1 MRVAYRESLSKIA
14 TGELELDKVIGGHNL
29 YAKLKI
35 QVESTLDDFDF

>member
-14 TGELELDKVIGGHNL
+14 SGELELDKVIGGHNL